1 MKGSLVKFLF
11 YCSTFLETFCK
22 GSKREGVKFKYDLP
36 GDLPMDTKQNAW
48 TTVKENAD
56 GTKAE
61 IKYKVTETPYYCWTC
76 IICSLA
82 VIGTICVVI
91 FAAKGIFPFP
101 SNLR

>member
-11 YCSTFLETFCK
+11 VCSTFLETFCK

-36 GDLPMDTKQNAW
+36 GDLPMDAKQNAW

-56 GTKAE
+56 GTEAK
-61 IKYKVTETPYYCWTC
+61 IKHKVTETPYYCWTC
-76 IICSLA
+76 IICSLV
-82 VIGTICVVI
+82 VIGTICVVV